1 MCAAYPASL
10 TPVLIAMAWVR
21 VRMGFS
27 SPPRS
32 LQTVAQACT
41 SDETGGGER
50 RRPHQPRGGR
60 GAGGR
65 SGVAPAAEASAL
77 AQAPLIGQE
86 EQPA

>member
-1 MCAAYPASL
+1 MCATDPPSL

-21 VRMGFS
+21 VRMDFS

-32 LQTVAQACT
+32 VQTVAQT
-41 SDETGGGER
+41 RPSDETGAGER